1 MGNLLVKKKVQV
13 TEVDKAVL
21 SLKTQR
27 RKLTQYQKQLETVIE
42 REKEVARELVREK
55 RRDRALI
62 ALKKKKVQEDLL
74 KQVDVWLTNIEQQLL
89 DIDVASKQKAVF
101 ESLKTGNSAIK
112 QLLSEVN
119 LEDVQKLMD
128 DTAEA
133 QAYQE
138 ELNAA
143 LGEQLSAE
151 DEEAVMAEFDELET
165 LMATEDMPDV
175 PLPVS
180 QPSKQDIEEPVE
192 EPVKEPIKE
201 PIAELAETS
210 TNEKNRKESSQDHE
224 ANDEEIE
231 GLDLPDVPTSPVR
244 KKQEEAPQK
253 MKSKTRVLEEPLA
266 A

>member
-21 SLKTQR
+21 SLMTQR
-27 RKLTQYQKQLETVIE
+27 RKLIQYQKQLETVIE

-74 KQVDVWLTNIEQQLL
+74 KQVDVWLTNVEQQLL

-112 QLLSEVN
+112 QLQSEVK

-180 QPSKQDIEEPVE
+180 QPSKQDIEEPV
-192 EPVKEPIKE
+192 KEPIKE

-210 TNEKNRKESSQDHE
+210 TNEKNRKEYSQDHE

-244 KKQEEAPQK
+244 KNQEEAPQK
-253 MKSKTRVLEEPLA
+253 TKSKTRVIEEPLA